1 MMYAKV
7 INGSLNM
14 RRDTNTESERIV
26 LIPNGSRIAIIEK
39 GAVWA
44 KAVYNEYTGYVMI
57 KYLHFEEESSSED
70 DVEMVTITVPRDVAL
85 SLYEAL
91 KTSLKQ

>member
-44 KAVYNEYTGYVMI
+44 KAVYNEYT
-57 KYLHFEEESSSED
+57 
-70 DVEMVTITVPRDVAL
+70 AL
-85 SLYEAL
+85 
-91 KTSLKQ
+91 